1 MGVSAMKV
9 PTTFTATD
17 KFSHVVERM
26 TSSTKRFSASMSRIN
41 HRVNNSFNSLN
52 RFSQLSLGVGSG
64 AIFYKAGNDIMEYE
78 KAVASLGAVTGTTVG
93 SMNKDIQSLGK
104 ETGHSVIEITK
115 GFEQVGSKMSEYL
128 SNPTALRAISKQGI
142 LMAEASRMS
151 VDDSVDNLTS
161 LLNQFGKGYQSA
173 EMFVNKLSA
182 GEDIGAST
190 IPETIDVLRQFA
202 ASARMAGA
210 DVTDSIAMVQ
220 AVTKTLGKQGVGRN
234 FRNIMVDL
242 NTGKGMDK
250 NKLKALS
257 MVGININKMIDPATT
272 FIDKMK
278 ELTKLSGNKQAMGM
292 FFKKTGFEAGATF
305 LREFKVF
312 EDYRQHIN
320 DNNTAV
326 EKAAKNN
333 DTLSY
338 TIARLKDSFTNFI
351 VTNDNSNTA
360 LNATKSILRL
370 VIRNMGTLINLIAV
384 AVIAFAGLKTYVGIS
399 KIVAGAIDII
409 TAATLRWQLASLIA
423 LETGGSFIVALLG
436 WPTIIAAGVLALG
449 GLAYAMSMS
458 SEKMKNFKDNNTVH
472 LKIVAG
478 EYESMEQ
485 RIARSN
491 ERIVANMKK
500 FKLDLDSVKKTG
512 KTIAELREERG
523 YKVYKA
529 NESETVKRLVA
540 PSREGV
546 STGFKSFVKMPRV
559 VSDSDAAFN
568 SIMGEKENLA
578 GKQGL
583 GNANVLKSLI
593 KGGTVTLNINA
604 PAGVVKDYDDTQSTG
619 VKVNLG
625 STTGQKSY
633 KNGY

>member
-26 TSSTKRFSASMSRIN
+26 TRSTQTFSAGLNRMDRRMS
-41 HRVNNSFNSLN
+41 NSFGRL
-52 RFSQLSLGVGSG
+52 SQFMIAGGVGG
-64 AIFYKAGNDIMEYE
+64 LLYKAGDDIVEYE
-78 KAVASLGAVTGTTVG
+78 KAIASLAAVTKTKIGA
-93 SMNKDIQSLGK
+93 MNTDIHGLARESGR
-104 ETGHSVIEITK
+104 SAIDVTK
-115 GFEQVGSKMSEYL
+115 SFENIGSKMSEYL
-128 SNPTALRAISKQGI
+128 TNPQALRNISRASI
-142 LMAEASRMS
+142 LLADASRMD
-151 VDDSVDNLTS
+151 VEEATEGLTS
-161 LLNQFGKGYQSA
+161 LMNQFGLKHDKALYL
-173 EMFVNKLSA
+173 VNKLSA
-182 GEDIGAST
+182 GEDVGAAT
-190 IPETIDVLRQFA
+190 ISQTIDMTRQFA
-202 ASARMAGA
+202 ASIRMAGGTA
-210 DVTDSIAMVQ
+210 EEAIALVQ
-220 AVTKTLGKQGVGRN
+220 ATSKTLGNMGVGRG
-234 FRNIMVDL
+234 FRNIAIDMI
-242 NTGKGMDK
+242 TGKGMDK
-250 NKLKALS
+250 NKQKALA
-257 MVGININKMIDPATT
+257 MVGADIDVISAKSTH
-272 FIDKMK
+272 FYDRLK
-278 ELTKLSGNKQAMGM
+278 EIKKLLGNNQAMGM
-292 FFKKTGFEAGATF
+292 FFKKTGMEAGGTF
-305 LREFKVF
+305 LREFETYDMYLKSIY
-312 EDYRQHIN
+312 E
-320 DNNTAV
+320 NNSAF

-360 LNATKSILRL
+360 LNATKSILRI
-370 VIRNMGTLINLIAV
+370 VIRNMGTLINLIGV

-409 TAATLRWQLASLIA
+409 TVATLRWQLASLTA

-436 WPTIIAAGVLALG
+436 WPAIIAAGVIALG

-458 SEKMKNFKDNNTVH
+458 SEKMKNFKDNNTIH

-578 GKQGL
+578 GKQSL

>member
-210 DVTDSIAMVQ
+210 DVSESIAMVQ

-242 NTGKGMDK
+242 NTGKGMDR
-250 NKLKALS
+250 NKLKALA
-257 MVGININKMIDPATT
+257 MVGINIKKMIDPATT

-305 LREFKVF
+305 LREFKTF
-312 EDYRQHIN
+312 ENYLDFIKN
-320 DNNTAV
+320 NNTATQ
-326 EKAAKNN
+326 KAAKNN

-458 SEKMKNFKDNNTVH
+458 SEKMKNFKDNNTIH